1 MSPMPGD
8 PPRHHPSDD
17 LLLRHSGGRLS
28 PVQSLVVTT
37 HLPFCAQC
45 RAAVRLGDDIGGT
58 LLAEMPPDEMA
69 ADALSRTLVRLDAT
83 VTPRGPEVRHP
94 DWAAIELASGV
105 PLPASLQ
112 GTARPRWRWV
122 APGISRVTL
131 DIPGAAR
138 DERAYLLRVAP
149 GTKLPEHG
157 HNGWEATCVLS
168 GHFTDSTVD
177 YGPGDVAEMDGASI
191 HQPVSGGD
199 TGCICLIVRQGNLRP
214 RGVIARL
221 MQPFVGV

>member
-1 MSPMPGD
+1 MSPTPGD

-17 LLLRHSGGRLS
+17 LLLRHAAGRL
-28 PVQSLVVTT
+28 PPIQSLVVST
-37 HLPFCAQC
+37 HLPFCTQC
-45 RAAVRLGDDIGGT
+45 RAAIRLGDDIGGA
-58 LLAEMPPDEMA
+58 LLAEMPPDDMA
-69 ADALSRTLVRLDAT
+69 ADALSRTLTRLD
-83 VTPRGPEVRHP
+83 VTAAPGAPEVRHTGRP
-94 DWAAIELASGV
+94 PVELASGV

-112 GTARPRWRWV
+112 GTVRSRWRWV
-122 APGISRVTL
+122 APGINRIAL